1 MDMDEGDR
9 VGRFVILR
17 DAEGRLHAVAATAVA
32 AVCEEDGA
40 TILLL
45 PGGRLIRV
53 ERGLETVL
61 GWLVAAHSVP

>member
-1 MDMDEGDR
+1 MDDSDR

-32 AVCEEDGA
+32 AICEEGGM

-45 PGGRLIRV
+45 PGGSLIRV
-53 ERGLETVL
+53 DRGMETVP
-61 GWLVAAHSVP
+61 GWLVCGTLAA